1 MKLNMK
7 LICTQVAEISQDLDL
22 DHKAKS
28 LNQIELVQNA
38 VLVPTMCYI
47 FL

>member
-1 MKLNMK
+1 MK
-7 LICTQVAEISQDLDL
+7 LIRTQVAKISQDLDFN
-22 DHKAKS
+22 HKAKS
-28 LNQIELVQNA
+28 LNLIELVQNA